1 MASNNSKAGT
11 GSADPL
17 ESEEIIPPEEAT
29 IAQAQRV
36 VAAFA
41 EDADECRTLF
51 AMLGIGPAAPEE

>member
-1 MASNNSKAGT
+1 MTANNKAVAVN
-11 GSADPL
+11 ADPI
-17 ESEEIIPPEEAT
+17 ESEEIVPPEELT

-51 AMLGIGPAAPEE
+51 AMLGIGPTPPEE

>member
-1 MASNNSKAGT
+1 MSTNNSKAET
-11 GSADPL
+11 VNDDPL
-17 ESEEIIPPEEAT
+17 EGEEILPPEEAT

-51 AMLGIGPAAPEE
+51 AMLGIGPTTPEE